1 MACAL
6 GRRVAT
12 HYDAV
17 PLTLDEFAGYADPA
31 ISEAQLTAIIGA
43 LPRFV
48 KVSSRRS
55 GQPGRPKAKY
65 SDTDLMDL
73 HAAIAKWL

>member
-1 MACAL
+1 MP
-6 GRRVAT
+6 T
-12 HYDAV
+12 SYDAV

-31 ISEAQLTAIIGA
+31 ITEAQLTAIIGA
-43 LPRFV
+43 LPGFT

-65 SDTDLMDL
+65 SADDLMLL
-73 HAAIAKWL
+73 HAAVAQWL